1 MIKIQDQRTKL
12 TFLEA
17 NDWVCVHRYLRRK
30 KIKAKT
36 SFKDSQGVLNLKIDK
51 DIQGGQFRRLI
62 VPIQLLLKFNL
73 KNRNSIVDIRYT

>member
-1 MIKIQDQRTKL
+1 MCAQI
-12 TFLEA
+12 
-17 NDWVCVHRYLRRK
+17 RRK